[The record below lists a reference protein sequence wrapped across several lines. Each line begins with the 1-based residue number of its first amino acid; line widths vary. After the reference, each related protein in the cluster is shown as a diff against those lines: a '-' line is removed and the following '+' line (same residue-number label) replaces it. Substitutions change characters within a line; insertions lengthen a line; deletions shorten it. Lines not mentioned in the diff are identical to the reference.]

1 MIKDKENRDKMKCE
15 WCGKYE
21 YNSHM
26 EHNFAGDLCCFD
38 CIDEANEE
46 TAPIK
51 STEDIYRLS
60 QAEATQLLV
69 QIIPYLGKNFS
80 IREGFSSGINGL
92 NNMLMNIRRNA

>member
-38 CIDEANEE
+38 CIDEAKESTRLIKNCNDIARLKDYEAIDIILTLIVRHDIDWNELN
-46 TAPIK
+46 
-51 STEDIYRLS
+51 DIYFENKRDRS
-60 QAEATQLLV
+60 
-69 QIIPYLGKNFS
+69 
-80 IREGFSSGINGL
+80 
-92 NNMLMNIRRNA
+92 